1 MANFN
6 CKILKI
12 KKPVKTIID
21 DELGKKLGAKDLNDL
36 KNLIKKQIKSQYQT
50 TLENITKKKILDQI
64 EKDHEIDLPQNLVE
78 QELKLLNQNLK
89 KEELEKNKKENL
101 KLARSRIKTG
111 LILNEIGIKNDLKV
125 NESEIQNEIQKQLRS
140 MPGQEKM
147 VFEYYKNNPSAVASL
162 RGALYEE
169 KVVDLIKNK
178 IKLDKKNVNTQE
190 AEQILKKLSESS
202 QSSKQADTKK
212 EQKKQKTIKKKK

>member
-1 MANFN
+1 
-6 CKILKI
+6 
-12 KKPVKTIID
+12 
-21 DELGKKLGAKDLNDL
+21 
-36 KNLIKKQIKSQYQT
+36 
-50 TLENITKKKILDQI
+50 
-64 EKDHEIDLPQNLVE
+64 
-78 QELKLLNQNLK
+78 
-89 KEELEKNKKENL
+89 
-101 KLARSRIKTG
+101 
-111 LILNEIGIKNDLKV
+111 
-125 NESEIQNEIQKQLRS
+125 

-178 IKLDKKNVNTQE
+178 IKLDRKNVNTQE